1 MLLLYHPRNG
11 VTCCRMVSFTSY
23 LDGWVLA
30 QRLHTSI
37 PSQLAPESVCRSVK
51 PFQSSVQKAIESTE
65 ACTFAFAPDSS
76 VARKL
81 KELCGLCGLLGSLQI
96 LLCDS
101 CVILRCIL
109 LQRRQQVLIVLR
121 HSRLILLIDS
131 SDVLGVSGLSN
142 GCSVS
147 GRVP

>member
-1 MLLLYHPRNG
+1 MLL
-11 VTCCRMVSFTSY
+11 
-23 LDGWVLA
+23 
-30 QRLHTSI
+30 RLITLLH
-37 PSQLAPESVCRSVK
+37 VK
-51 PFQSSVQKAIESTE
+51 LQQ
-65 ACTFAFAPDSS
+65 
-76 VARKL
+76 
-81 KELCGLCGLLGSLQI
+81 LCGLCGLLGSLKI

-131 SDVLGVSGLSN
+131 SDVLGVSPLSN